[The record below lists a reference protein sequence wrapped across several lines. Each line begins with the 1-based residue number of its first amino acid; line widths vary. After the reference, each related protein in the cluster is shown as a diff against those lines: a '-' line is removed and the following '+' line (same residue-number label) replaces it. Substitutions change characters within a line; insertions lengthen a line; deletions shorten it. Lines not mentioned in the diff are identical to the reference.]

1 MKMKQKVH
9 LWLFWSAF
17 VLYLASTTL
26 QFTMVT
32 ELGWVSRVLALA
44 RYLSSALAGVKI
56 LWDFALLCQGEGGR
70 WALTSQALGCAIKY
84 VLMGGVVLLVV
95 WTSGDTMPLFVLALL
110 LASKGVELNRIFTTA
125 LPIQVGLFVLV
136 LLLATA
142 GIIQD
147 LLFFRDAQ
155 TVRHGLGFTY
165 PTVVMT
171 YFFFALVAAFWGR
184 EKGISIQ
191 TGGWLLAVNYLLF
204 CLTDARNGFLLSTV
218 MIVVE
223 VVLGYRTHWE
233 RWANGMRQKTWVKGV
248 CRVVRHVYDYCAVY
262 RSALLAVLCV
272 TYPGGLGGLVNNL
285 LSNRVGLTVK
295 AASNYG
301 IHWLGNSI
309 QWIGYGGLT
318 EWESIEKSYNFV
330 DCSYALTL
338 FNYGVILSALVLVLL
353 VLLGKRLRRAGNWNH
368 CFLYASVLICSFIEP
383 RLLEIHLNLILF
395 AAAPM
400 LYSTPKLLGGKR

>member
-44 RYLSSALAGVKI
+44 RYLSFGLAGVKI
-56 LWDFALLCQGEGGR
+56 LWDFALLCQDEGGR
-70 WALTSQALGCAIKY
+70 WALTGQAMGCALKY
-84 VLMGGVVLLVV
+84 VLMGVIVLLVV

-262 RSALLAVLCV
+262 LSALLAVLCV